1 MLFTVLPGRF
11 CISPIDVHF
20 TCAKQKFMRHL
31 VASVLTQVLI
41 SRLGEYAV
49 HQAQTD
55 RQHIKAVSEFPKVN
69 TTLLTFY
76 NYHTF
81 GICHEKF
88 K

>member
-1 MLFTVLPGRF
+1 MVLLGRF
-11 CISPIDVHF
+11 CISPINVNF
-20 TCAKQKFMRHL
+20 TCAKQKLMRHL
-31 VASVLTQVLI
+31 VARVYTQVLI
-41 SRLGEYAV
+41 CRLGEYAV

-55 RQHIKAVSEFPKVN
+55 RHHIKAVSEFQKVN

-81 GICHEKF
+81 GMSHKKF